1 MDYGHYAIL
10 LLAVGLAVLVV
21 EVFVPS
27 GGLLAGLTLLCLTG
41 SVLCAFWAWW
51 GSHPLAFWTYTGG
64 VALLIPATL
73 GGSLYMLPR
82 TAFGRRLLQEAPEP
96 GETASFTREKAAL
109 NAAVGHR
116 GVTVT
121 LLNPGGMVE
130 VDGRR
135 WHAESRGLM
144 LDPGETIE
152 VVGVRGNRL
161 LVRLADAPVPPALEG
176 DASEEPETVA
186 EQGSSPVAP
195 VIDADSRRPG
205 GHIAPDAPVG
215 YAPSRVHPPR
225 DAQPES
231 PPLRD
236 ERPVAGRPGETEVVE
251 DPFAADAEREGLG

>member
-51 GSHPLAFWTYTGG
+51 GSNPLAFWAYAGG

-96 GETASFTREKAAL
+96 GETASFTEEKAAL

-144 LDPGETIE
+144 LDPGEPIE

-161 LVRLADAPVPPALEG
+161 LVRLADAPAPPALDG
-176 DASEEPETVA
+176 SGEPEAVG
-186 EQGSSPVAP
+186 ERGDSPVAP
-195 VIDADSRRPG
+195 VIDPDSRRPG

-215 YAPSRVHPPR
+215 YAPSQVHPPQGKNKSEPPR
-225 DAQPES
+225 DG
-231 PPLRD
+231 
-236 ERPVAGRPGETEVVE
+236 RPVAGRSGEAEVVN